1 MIGYRICFEDRVYMI
16 CICRVWGYERK
27 RGVNDWKNG
36 LAFVKYGR
44 IRFGEEDQELSFG
57 HIQAEMPMQHPS
69 DNDKEAN

>member
-44 IRFGEEDQELSFG
+44 IRFGEEDQELSF
-57 HIQAEMPMQHPS
+57 
-69 DNDKEAN
+69 